1 MRQGYP
7 ANHTYL
13 IFAMATDTVAIYERV
28 AVFPI
33 MGNIFIFLAG
43 ELTLRSAGEALAV
56 IFVAVNP
63 DGSYSFGLL
72 AFFSE
77 RNTWSGLHGYV
88 EAIVSASGLH
98 SIIFHFHCL
107 GADALRQNPRSQVTL
122 NPDPLGVPGHL
133 VGEDHRQRRVL
144 LVLYSRRETFAS
156 EADLQQHMTNL
167 RIRLVGES
175 MAWEGLV

>member
-7 ANHTYL
+7 SNHTYL

-88 EAIVSASGLH
+88 EENISASGVI
-98 SIIFHFHCL
+98 SIILHFHCR
-107 GADALRQNPRSQVTL
+107 GADALLRNPASQVTL
-122 NPDPLGVPGHL
+122 GPDPSGEPGRL
-133 VGEDHRQRRVL
+133 VGEDHRRRRVL
-144 LVLYSRRETFAS
+144 LVLYARWVTFGS
-156 EADLQQHMTNL
+156 EAELREYMANL
-167 RIRLVGES
+167 RSRLVEQYL
-175 MAWEGLV
+175 AWADLV

>member
-1 MRQGYP
+1 
-7 ANHTYL
+7 
-13 IFAMATDTVAIYERV
+13 MATDTAAITE
-28 AVFPI
+28 AVVVQI
-33 MGNIFIFLAG
+33 MGNIYIYFRAGVALALIFLA
-43 ELTLRSAGEALAV
+43 
-56 IFVAVNP
+56 INP
-63 DGSYSFGLL
+63 DDDYDPFGLL
-72 AFFSE
+72 AFLSE

-88 EAIVSASGLH
+88 EEIVSASGLH

-122 NPDPLGVPGHL
+122 NRDPLGVPGHL

-167 RIRLVGES
+167 RATLLVQS
-175 MAWEGLV
+175 MAWEDLV

>member
-1 MRQGYP
+1 MF
-7 ANHTYL
+7 TV
-13 IFAMATDTVAIYERV
+13 TVAINEALV
-28 AVFPI
+28 VVQI
-33 MGNIFIFLAG
+33 MGNIYIYFRANVALALIFLA
-43 ELTLRSAGEALAV
+43 
-56 IFVAVNP
+56 INP
-63 DGSYSFGLL
+63 DDDYDPFGLL
-72 AFFSE
+72 AFLSE

-156 EADLQQHMTNL
+156 EADLHQHMTNL
-167 RIRLVGES
+167 RATLLVQS
-175 MAWEGLV
+175 MAWEDLV

>member
-1 MRQGYP
+1 
-7 ANHTYL
+7 
-13 IFAMATDTVAIYERV
+13 MATDPVAINERV

-33 MGNIFIFLAG
+33 MGNIYIYFRANAG
-43 ELTLRSAGEALAV
+43 LAV
-56 IFVAVNP
+56 IFLAINP
-63 DGSYSFGLL
+63 DDDYDPFGLL
-72 AFFSE
+72 GFLSE

-88 EAIVSASGLH
+88 EEWVSASGSH
-98 SIIFHFHCL
+98 AIIFHFHCL

-175 MAWEGLV
+175 MAWGGLV

>member
-7 ANHTYL
+7 SNHTYL
-13 IFAMATDTVAIYERV
+13 IFAMAMDTVAIYGRV

-33 MGNIFIFLAG
+33 MGNIYIYFRANVALALIFLA
-43 ELTLRSAGEALAV
+43 
-56 IFVAVNP
+56 INP
-63 DGSYSFGLL
+63 DDDYDPFGLL
-72 AFFSE
+72 AFLSE

-107 GADALRQNPRSQVTL
+107 GADALRRNPSSQVTL